1 MYYNVVMVL
10 SRDVATSKIDSMVH
24 KEGNDVVGSFGKV
37 QDNGAIDDSTYE
49 NMTYIAQ
56 KSGA

>member
-1 MYYNVVMVL
+1 MYYNVVM
-10 SRDVATSKIDSMVH
+10 DVATSKIDSMVH
-24 KEGNDVVGSFGKV
+24 NVGNDVVGSFGKV